1 MISKSNLN
9 TPSVTNEK
17 FILQKNNESAQN
29 QKINKK
35 RKKMTIGENEN
46 KQNLNDNSRRI
57 KSYNPDDL
65 NNSCSR

>member
-65 NNSCSR
+65 NNFSSR